1 MEYANHTARTI
12 TTRQAAEQAAR
23 HIVGVI
29 RTVGPE
35 RSMWIL
41 ADTLPHWTAESY
53 TKAADPNQHANLIK
67 HLEERITITYPRTQ
81 P

>member
-1 MEYANHTARTI
+1 MQFVNHTNRPI

-35 RSMWIL
+35 RSIWIL
-41 ADTLPHWTAESY
+41 ADTLPHWTKESFE
-53 TKAADPNQHANLIK
+53 KAADPNQYSNLIQ
-67 HLEERITITYPRTQ
+67 HIQDRITIIQ
-81 P
+81 